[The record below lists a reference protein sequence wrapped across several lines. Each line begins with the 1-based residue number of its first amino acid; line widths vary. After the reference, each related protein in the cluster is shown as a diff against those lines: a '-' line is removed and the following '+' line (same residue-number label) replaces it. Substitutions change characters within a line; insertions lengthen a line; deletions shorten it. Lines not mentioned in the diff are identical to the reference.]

1 MGAEDGGAEDGGREG
16 MREPVKNGGLR
27 QLNWVS
33 SSAAP
38 QEASMS
44 DDRGLPESARRGFLL
59 IGVAPI

>member
-1 MGAEDGGAEDGGREG
+1 MVGAEDGGREG

-27 QLNWVS
+27 RLNRVS